1 MAKPMKLNTK
11 NQRLLNDQY
20 RQLDGAKKVFDL
32 AMSNLR
38 LAENAMENVLN
49 TACGEGEW
57 GSYEHDG
64 VKIVVTGNEQPVAA
78 AE

>member
-1 MAKPMKLNTK
+1 MAKPVKLNAK
-11 NQRLLNDQY
+11 NQRLLNDQW
-20 RQLDGAKKVFDL
+20 RQLQGAKAVFDL

-49 TACGEGEW
+49 AACGEGEW

-64 VKIVVTGNEQPVAA
+64 VKIVVQGNDLAQQP
-78 AE
+78 E